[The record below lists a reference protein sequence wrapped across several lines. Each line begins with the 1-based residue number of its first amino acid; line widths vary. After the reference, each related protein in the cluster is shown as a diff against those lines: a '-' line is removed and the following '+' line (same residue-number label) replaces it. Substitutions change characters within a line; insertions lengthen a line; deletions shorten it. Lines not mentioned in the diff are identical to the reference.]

1 MILLLIE
8 ISKPHEETIEN
19 VQKSPALIP
28 SRKKVMQTKPLR
40 RSGRLSNLQTR
51 ATNKEMPLE
60 EIELDDNEEEDEPF
74 IELISSEP
82 AHAEI
87 GGSESKIIINE
98 KEVPL
103 DEQFNSEPTPTDFE
117 RMERKI
123 DFLVQS
129 VKEFQSQ
136 GLFSSETSNVEAQ
149 YRNLYFKS
157 QKKIEELMK
166 ENQELAH
173 SLELAKQKNETINV
187 TMALMKANE
196 TIASL
201 ASHVT
206 ASKTNLVDI
215 TATHDAPGSV
225 DVDEKNNAA
234 RSFSRRY
241 SRRKM

>member
-157 QKKIEELMK
+157 QKKVSFISTYSWCYLI
-166 ENQELAH
+166 LITCCLFVH
-173 SLELAKQKNETINV
+173 LFFIYV
-187 TMALMKANE
+187 
-196 TIASL
+196 
-201 ASHVT
+201 VF
-206 ASKTNLVDI
+206 SKIID
-215 TATHDAPGSV
+215 
-225 DVDEKNNAA
+225 
-234 RSFSRRY
+234 
-241 SRRKM
+241 